1 MENQSIIKKKLPSF
15 VEARLNSFLR
25 DMTEPYE
32 NRRPLPVSRRPGE
45 GAVIMQSNDYLSLSL
60 DKNIQKAHL
69 DAIAASNENVVM
81 SAVFLQDADHKPDFE
96 NRLATFMGMDG
107 CVLSQS
113 GWAANIGLLQT
124 ICEPNTR
131 VYIDFFAHMSLW
143 EGARIAGAQIIPFIH
158 NSVSNL
164 KRQIKKHGP
173 GIILVDSV
181 YSTIGTV
188 APLRAIYEVAQAF
201 DCALV
206 VDESHSLGTHGP
218 DGSGLINEMEVR
230 DQVDFVTTSLAKAFA
245 YRAGAV
251 LGPKSLITALP
262 FVSFPAIFSSTIL
275 PQEVARLDAT
285 LDVIR
290 TGDAKRRRLFE
301 ISDVLRTGLQEIG
314 FTIRSESQIIS
325 LECGDEQNTEHVRD
339 FLESNG
345 VFGAVFCAPATA
357 KNKAIIRFSLSA
369 EMTSRE
375 VDHVLAVCQAAYEN
389 PSLSFY

>member
-1 MENQSIIKKKLPSF
+1 MEHKSKMRKKLPSF
-15 VEARLNSFLR
+15 VDARLNSFLR

-32 NRRPLPVSRRPGE
+32 NGRPLPVSSRPGK

-60 DKNIQKAHL
+60 DSNIQKAHV

-81 SAVFLQDADHKPDFE
+81 SAVFLQDEDHKPDFE
-96 NRLATFMGMDG
+96 KRLAEFVGLEG

-113 GWAANIGLLQT
+113 GWSANIGLLQT
-124 ICEPNTR
+124 ICEPNTC
-131 VYIDFFAHMSLW
+131 VYVDFFAHMSLW
-143 EGARIAGAQIIPFIH
+143 EGARIAGARIIPFIH

-164 KRQIKKHGP
+164 KRQIKKNGP
-173 GIILVDSV
+173 GIILIDSV
-181 YSTIGTV
+181 YSTIGTI
-188 APLRAIYEVAQAF
+188 APLRAIYEVAQEF

-251 LGPKSLITALP
+251 LGPASLIKALP
-262 FVSFPAIFSSTIL
+262 FVSFPAIFSSTVL

-285 LDVIR
+285 LDVIKK
-290 TGDAKRRRLFE
+290 GDEKRKRLFE
-301 ISDVLRTGLQEIG
+301 ISDVLRMGLRDIG
-314 FTIRSESQIIS
+314 FKIRSESQIIS
-325 LECGDEQNTEHVRD
+325 LECGDEKNTEHVRD

-357 KNKAIIRFSLSA
+357 KNKALIRFSLNADMSY
-369 EMTSRE
+369 RE
-375 VDHVLAVCQAAYEN
+375 VDHVLTVCQAAYEN
-389 PSLSFY
+389 SDLTIH

>member
-1 MENQSIIKKKLPSF
+1 MENQSTITKKLPSF
-15 VEARLNSFLR
+15 IETRLNSFLR

-32 NRRPLPVSRRPGE
+32 NSRPLPVSSRPGE
-45 GAVIMQSNDYLSLSL
+45 GSVVMQSNDYLSLSL
-60 DKNIQKAHL
+60 NDSIQSAHL
-69 DAIAASNENVVM
+69 NAIAASKENVVM
-81 SAVFLQDADHKPDFE
+81 SAVFLQDEEHKPDFE
-96 NRLATFMGMDG
+96 NRLAEFVGMDG

-124 ICEPNTR
+124 ICEPETR

-143 EGARIAGAQIIPFIH
+143 EGARIAGAQIIPFMH
-158 NSVSNL
+158 NSVNNL

-188 APLRAIYEVAQAF
+188 APLPAIYEVAEEF

-218 DGSGLINEMEVR
+218 NGSGLVNEMGVR
-230 DQVDFVTTSLAKAFA
+230 DRVDFVTTSLAKAFA

-251 LGPKSLITALP
+251 LGPEKLITALP
-262 FVSFPAIFSSTIL
+262 FVSFPAIFSSTVL
-275 PQEVARLDAT
+275 PQEIARLDAT

-290 TGDAKRRRLFE
+290 NADEKRRRLFE
-301 ISDVLRTGLQEIG
+301 ISDSLRSGLQNIG
-314 FTIRSESQIIS
+314 FKIRSDSQIIS

-339 FLESNG
+339 FLEANG
-345 VFGAVFCAPATA
+345 VFGAVFCAPATP

-369 EMTSRE
+369 DMSNRE
-375 VDHVLAVCQAAYEN
+375 IDQVLTVCQAAYDRPDLN
-389 PSLSFY
+389 FY